1 MKFSVLQAYVPTSDD
16 CVFKIVSE
24 LLTTVPFTE
33 LDMLYSS
40 ASDIFIIAPLKC
52 QLIVGTGSPVA

>member
-1 MKFSVLQAYVPTSDD
+1 MKFSALQVYMPTSDD

-24 LLTTVPFTE
+24 LITTVPFTE
-33 LDMLYSS
+33 LDILYLLV
-40 ASDIFIIAPLKC
+40 SDTFIVTPLKY